1 MGETLEAE
9 WRITGS
15 PEETQQFRG
24 ALGRLSEIQVGH
36 SISEAIRE
44 RSTTIRFGQVEEHT
58 VAYFDPAGNEIVIDD
73 SLQGASLEVLAAH
86 LAHEGT
92 HVQWDKANSIDQ
104 EYHAFRTQAEVWNEL
119 KGDQSDEQCDFVS
132 RMIALGEE
140 NAKDLFISSM
150 YPELPEY
157 A

>member
-1 MGETLEAE
+1 MAE

-15 PEETQQFRG
+15 REEIQQLRG
-24 ALGRLSEIQVGH
+24 SLERLSEAQAGY
-36 SISEAIRE
+36 SISKVIRE
-44 RSTTIRFGQVEEHT
+44 RDTVVRLGQIEENA
-58 VAYFDPAGNEIVIDD
+58 VAYYDPACNEIVIDD
-73 SLQGASLEVLAAH
+73 SLQGASLDILAAH

-92 HVQWDKANSIDQ
+92 HVQWDKDNSIDQ
-104 EYHAFRTQAEVWNEL
+104 EYHAFRAQAEVWNEL
-119 KGDQSDEQCDFVS
+119 KGDQSDEQCDLVS

-140 NAKDLFISSM
+140 NAKDLLISHM